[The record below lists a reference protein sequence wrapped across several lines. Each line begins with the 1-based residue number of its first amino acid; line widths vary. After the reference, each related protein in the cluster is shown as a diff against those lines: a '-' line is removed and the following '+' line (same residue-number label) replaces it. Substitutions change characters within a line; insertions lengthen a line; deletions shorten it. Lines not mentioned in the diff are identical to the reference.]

1 MDVISIYY
9 SRPIVR
15 LKPTYITFDTN
26 FVEMNIISETP
37 VVFKLIR
44 KGLFKT
50 VEPTILIDKTIIGPS
65 RNKTT

>member
-9 SRPIVR
+9 GRPIVR
-15 LKPTYITFDTN
+15 LKPTFIKFDTN